1 MYSENN
7 RRAPACRAND
17 EFLRRM
23 LGGELVG
30 GCSGGEK
37 KTMPAC
43 RNEKP
48 ACNGNKPSCSNNV
61 PPCSGMMQRN
71 SAGDNYPTGNC
82 PTTLEAPS
90 LAMVYSPKQCWQNVF
105 EPMDGLLHGS
115 IFAELVLPLE
125 VGKCNCIGEV
135 RSCK

>member
-7 RRAPACRAND
+7 RRTPACRAND

-23 LGGELVG
+23 LGGELGG
-30 GCSGGEK
+30 GCSGEK
-37 KTMPAC
+37 APVPSCHGGKS
-43 RNEKP
+43 
-48 ACNGNKPSCSNNV
+48 ACNGEKANCNGKSQAFG
-61 PPCSGMMQRN
+61 GMMQRN
-71 SAGDNYPTGNC
+71 SAGDSYPSGNC
-82 PTTLEAPS
+82 PTTVNAPS
-90 LAMVYSPKQCWQNVF
+90 LSMVYSPKQCWQNVF

-125 VGKCNCIGEV
+125 VGRCNCAGEV